1 MDFSAFNAKGDAFQ
15 RFVQAWAG
23 DAMAVL
29 DLELSAMGR
38 ALKMR
43 FFKIEEAVRCPV
55 EGRALM
61 GATVP
66 IAVYFRPLPD
76 DENCAR
82 VRFAW

>member
-1 MDFSAFNAKGDAFQ
+1 MDFSAFNAKRNAFQ
-15 RFVQAWAG
+15 CFVQTWAG

-55 EGRALM
+55 ERRALM
-61 GATVP
+61 RATVP

-76 DENCAR
+76 DENRAW